1 MGEGG
6 GGGGGEI
13 SGKRGMTNERLP
25 GVRMGMGKDKRRKN
39 MGLDDGHRVVSLEK
53 MTWMRGVG
61 RVSR

>member
-1 MGEGG
+1 
-6 GGGGGEI
+6 
-13 SGKRGMTNERLP
+13 MTNERLP